1 MGGRPCFCPF
11 FEDESWFFAKF
22 VETNNSMKHI
32 AIFCS
37 ASKACPREYNESA
50 AKVIEGLCKKGYG
63 IVSGGTVLGTMG
75 VVSNTVKACGGHH
88 RGVLPRFMKDVAFP
102 GLSEVVWTDTMSE
115 RKEEMRRD
123 TVAAIALPGG
133 IGTLDELIETHVL
146 KKLQKYSG
154 RVIVLNL
161 GGFFDPF
168 LALLDHYVAT
178 GMLPAADRPLV
189 ENFPTVEALLESFP
203 G

>member
-1 MGGRPCFCPF
+1 M
-11 FEDESWFFAKF
+11 
-22 VETNNSMKHI
+22 MKQVVV
-32 AIFCS
+32 FCS
-37 ASKACPREYNESA
+37 ASNQAPAAFNVCA
-50 AKVIEGLCKKGYG
+50 AKLVAGLCEKGYG

-75 VVSNTVKACGGHH
+75 VVSETVVRCGGHH
-88 RGVLPRFMKDVAFP
+88 KGVLPRFMQHHAFS
-102 GLSEVVWTDTMSE
+102 GLSETVWTDTMAQ

-146 KKLQKYSG
+146 KKLDCYHG

-161 GGFFDPF
+161 DGFFDPF

-178 GMLPAADRPLV
+178 GMLTPQDRDLV
-189 ENFPTVEALLESFP
+189 ESFDSEQALLASF
-203 G
+203 

>member
-1 MGGRPCFCPF
+1 
-11 FEDESWFFAKF
+11 
-22 VETNNSMKHI
+22 MKKI

-37 ASKACPREYNESA
+37 ASKVCPPEYNQNA
-50 AKVIEGLCKKGYG
+50 AKAIEGLCNKGYG

-75 VVSNTVKACGGHH
+75 VVSETVIKCGGYHK
-88 RGVLPRFMKDVAFP
+88 GVLPRFMQDVAHP

-146 KKLQKYSG
+146 KKLQQYHG
-154 RVIVLNL
+154 RVIVLNID
-161 GGFFDPF
+161 GFFNPF
-168 LALLDHYVAT
+168 LELLDHYIAT
-178 GMLPAADRPLV
+178 GMLTTQDSRLV
-189 ENFPTVEALLESFP
+189 ESYDTVEELLASF
-203 G
+203 

>member
-1 MGGRPCFCPF
+1 
-11 FEDESWFFAKF
+11 
-22 VETNNSMKHI
+22 MKNI

-37 ASKACPREYNESA
+37 ASKDIDQRFNEGA
-50 AKVIEGLCKKGYG
+50 AKLVTGLCAKGYG
-63 IVSGGTVLGTMG
+63 IVSGGTIKGTMG
-75 VVSNTVKACGGHH
+75 VVSDAIAKAGGYHK
-88 RGVLPRFMKDVAFP
+88 GVLPCFMADLAHS
-102 GLSEVVWTDTMSE
+102 GLSQVVWTDSMSQ

-146 KKLQKYSG
+146 KKLAKYNG

-161 GGFFDPF
+161 NGFFKPF

-178 GMLPAADRPLV
+178 GMLTKADRALV
-189 ENFPTVEALLESFP
+189 ESFDTVEDLIASFE
-203 G
+203 